1 LSLIA
6 CFIGY
11 FGDLLIGL
19 PHTEVDL
26 ELTTYVRPVFDR
38 LLPDLGEGTSRR
50 RCRGIEKFFL
60 TVADTQ
66 MATSFAIIIAV
77 AVKWNDISTYSL
89 WMAWTMAISSLIVHL
104 GTIRCC
110 PRYVV
115 SRNCYRAVCIG

>member
-1 LSLIA
+1 MSLIA
-6 CFIGY
+6 CLIGY

-19 PHTEVDL
+19 PHTEIDV
-26 ELTTYVRPVFDR
+26 ELNKHIRPVFDW
-38 LLPDLGEGTSRR
+38 LLPNLVEGTRR
-50 RCRGIEKFFL
+50 YRCRGIEKFLL

-104 GTIRCC
+104 GTIRFC
-110 PRYVV
+110 PR
-115 SRNCYRAVCIG
+115 